1 MCASMPR
8 LDFSYKRCIIF
19 SFKRPLCHLVPL
31 QHKWSAVRVESENEL
46 SVLLIKHAPAH
57 TLVLLGPHRALC
69 RVVNSIC
76 MCVLV
81 LGAIIALTLQ
91 SADGE

>member
-1 MCASMPR
+1 MLR
-8 LDFSYKRCIIF
+8 LAFSYKRCIIF
-19 SFKRPLCHLVPL
+19 SFKRPLCHLVPQ
-31 QHKWSAVRVESENEL
+31 QHKWSNVCAESENEL
-46 SVLLIKHAPAH
+46 IKHVPAH

-69 RVVNSIC
+69 EVVNSIC